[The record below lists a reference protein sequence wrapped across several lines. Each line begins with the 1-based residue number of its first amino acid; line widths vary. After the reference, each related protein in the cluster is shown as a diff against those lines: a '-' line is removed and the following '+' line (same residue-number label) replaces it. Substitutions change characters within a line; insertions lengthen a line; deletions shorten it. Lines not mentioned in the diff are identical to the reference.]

1 MSIGVSLVKIDKKK
15 EVGGV
20 EELKSIIRYQTK
32 EYGRVQVKLA
42 QALDSR
48 GITRNRL
55 RTLTGVKYDVI
66 DRYYKGSRVEMADLD
81 FLAKVCY
88 VLDCQISDLLE
99 YERPEEERA

>member
-1 MSIGVSLVKIDKKK
+1 MSIGVSLVKINKKRG
-15 EVGGV
+15 EGRV
-20 EELKSIIRYQTK
+20 EKLRGIIRYQTK

-42 QALDSR
+42 QMLDSR

-99 YERPEEERA
+99 YQRPEEERP